1 MLSHFLW
8 LPFTRENKIIW
19 VILKCLLY
27 AHFMHTCC
35 CLMTYEWINKHDTGI
50 FSFRFIF
57 LNCLQS
63 SIPALHAVLQ
73 SFALSQSLVH
83 MAVQH
88 RVISLDTAL
97 FAANLQQC
105 GKVIFSPA
113 WGRLL
118 LCSTVASYLK
128 ILTVA
133 RVTDQI
139 LVKLCPYNCS
149 VHTSITIFRI
159 LSALK
164 YLLLSKVKRK
174 INITEHFLKCR

>member
-1 MLSHFLW
+1 MHISSH
-8 LPFTRENKIIW
+8 
-19 VILKCLLY
+19 
-27 AHFMHTCC
+27 MHTCC
-35 CLMTYEWINKHDTGI
+35 CLMTYESIKKHDIDI
-50 FSFRFIF
+50 FSLRFIF

-73 SFALSQSLVH
+73 SFAV
-83 MAVQH
+83 
-88 RVISLDTAL
+88 RVIWPHLRPFWLCVTLLSANPWCIWLCTSVISIDTAL

-105 GKVIFSPA
+105 GTVIFSPA

-118 LCSTVASYLK
+118 LCSTAASYLK
-128 ILTVA
+128 ILTVT

-139 LVKLCPYNCS
+139 LVKLCPRNCS
-149 VHTSITIFRI
+149 VHTSITVFKI

-174 INITEHFLKCR
+174 INITEHFLMCR